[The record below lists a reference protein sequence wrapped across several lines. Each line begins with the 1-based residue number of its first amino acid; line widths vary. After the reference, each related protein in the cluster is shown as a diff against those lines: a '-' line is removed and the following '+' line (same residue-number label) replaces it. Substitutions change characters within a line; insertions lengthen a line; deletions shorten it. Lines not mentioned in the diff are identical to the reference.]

1 MKIAFFV
8 SEFPS
13 LSQTFVLNQITGL
26 LERGHDVDIFSRRR
40 GNDSTIHE
48 DVNKYG
54 LLKRTHYFLKIPR
67 NRLTRTAEG
76 IALIAKY
83 LPKNSA
89 AILNSL
95 NVYKHGKNSASL
107 VLLYQTIPFLE
118 KNTFD
123 IIHCH
128 FGPNG
133 NIAVMLKEAGVISG
147 KIVTVFH
154 GYDVTSY
161 LAKTN
166 QHVYKKLFEQ
176 GDLFQP
182 ISKRWEKRLIDLG
195 CDRNRIS
202 VHRMGIDF
210 DKIQSPPNNPVKN
223 NGVKKIL
230 SVARLVEK
238 KGIEYG
244 IYAISKVI
252 KNFPNIEYL
261 IVGDGPLKDELQNLI
276 DRLHLGQKIK
286 LMGWKNQ
293 EETFEIMQQSDIF
306 IAPSVTSRT
315 GDQEGIP
322 VVLMEA
328 MAHGL
333 PVISTYHS
341 GIPELVINNKTGLL
355 VNEKDWEGLVQKIE
369 FLITNPQQSKQ
380 FGNEGRRTVAAEYDI
395 KILDNNLVKSFHS
408 LLYY

>member
-54 LLKRTHYFLKIPR
+54 LLERTHYFLKIPK
-67 NRLTRTAEG
+67 NRLIRTARAITIIG
-76 IALIAKY
+76 KY
-83 LPKNSA
+83 LPKNA
-89 AILNSL
+89 AFILNSL
-95 NVYKHGKNSASL
+95 NFYKHGKSSVSL
-107 VLLYQTIPFLE
+107 SLLFQTIPFLE

-133 NIAVMLKEAGVISG
+133 NIAVMLREAGVISG

-154 GYDVTSY
+154 GYDLTSY

-166 QHVYKKLFEQ
+166 QHVYKKLFQQ

-182 ISKRWEKRLIDLG
+182 ISKRWERKLIDLG
-195 CDRNRIS
+195 CDKNKIA

-210 DKIQSPPNNPVKN
+210 DKIKFETRSINENKCI
-223 NGVKKIL
+223 KIL

-238 KGIEYG
+238 KGIEFG
-244 IYAISKVI
+244 IHAISKVT
-252 KNFPNIEYL
+252 KNFPNVKYI

-276 DRLHLGQKIK
+276 NRLELSERVI
-286 LMGWKNQ
+286 LLGWKNQ
-293 EETFEIMQQSDIF
+293 EETFEIMQKSDIF
-306 IAPSVTSRT
+306 IAPSITSQT

-333 PVISTYHS
+333 PVVSTYHS

-355 VNEKDWEGLVQKIE
+355 VNEKDWEGIAQKIE
-369 FLITNPQQSKQ
+369 FLLTNPQQSKQ
-380 FGNEGRRTVAAEYDI
+380 FGNEGRRMVAAEYDI
-395 KILDNNLVKSFHS
+395 RILDNNLVKNFHS